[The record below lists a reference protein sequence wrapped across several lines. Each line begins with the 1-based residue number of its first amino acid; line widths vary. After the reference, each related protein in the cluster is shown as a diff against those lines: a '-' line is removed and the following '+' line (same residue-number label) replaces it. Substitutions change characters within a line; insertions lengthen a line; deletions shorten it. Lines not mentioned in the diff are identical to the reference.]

1 MPYTQ
6 DNKQPNRVASA
17 FNLVKSEYKF
27 VIKQYEMYNMKA
39 KVDSIAEIS
48 INK

>member
-6 DNKQPNRVASA
+6 DNKQPNRVAS
-17 FNLVKSEYKF
+17 NLVKSEYKF